1 MVRHEDVPEETM
13 QRMLT
18 YLRELDCMLQEGKET
33 FSSQELAD
41 ALRMNPAQVRKDFS
55 YFGEFGTRGVGYDT
69 ARLARELRE
78 ILNLDRTWRIALIG
92 VGNIGAALLKNPEL
106 KRQGFDIVLA
116 FDNSPT
122 VIGKQIGEVTVEDVA
137 RMKERIQEEKVELA
151 IIATPVEAA
160 PGVADV
166 VIESGIKGILCFAP
180 CQLHVPEGVRV
191 VPVDIPMALG
201 RLVYRLEGKDGG

>member
-1 MVRHEDVPEETM
+1 M

-18 YLRELDCMLQEGKET
+18 YLRELDCMLREGKQT
-33 FSSQELAD
+33 FSSQELAA
-41 ALRMNPAQVRKDFS
+41 ALHMNPAQVRKDFS

-92 VGNIGAALLKNPEL
+92 VGNIGSALLKNPEL

-116 FDNSPT
+116 FDNSPR
-122 VIGKQIGEVTVEDVA
+122 VIGKRVGEVVVDDVS
-137 RMKERIQEEKVELA
+137 RMSERIQEEKVELA
-151 IIATPVEAA
+151 IIATPVECAQEI
-160 PGVADV
+160 ADEL
-166 VIESGIKGILCFAP
+166 IKAGIKGILCFAP
-180 CQLHVPEGVRV
+180 CQLHVSDEVRI

-201 RLVYRLEGKDGG
+201 RLVYRLEGDSDNGA